1 MALLIREK
9 LSGSH
14 AARHWRAGE
23 KISTELKML
32 PPPLAAATRG
42 LRNCRC
48 PMNRGMKCL
57 SGCPSLADTA
67 STATSEGSSAQAQAS
82 APKDAS
88 AAPGAGAEQGG
99 GGQRRRA
106 RRKYGEILLSPV
118 QVAEKVKEMGGL
130 EAVEG
135 QQGRKGGGWKTVG
148 AALGIDVI
156 HFRDCGFH
164 VSASAV
170 HLPCHTALHAF
181 SRIAS
186 IPVHPATGLWS

>member
-1 MALLIREK
+1 VMALLIREK

-23 KISTELKML
+23 KISTELQVL

-42 LRNCRC
+42 LRECRC
-48 PMNRGMKCL
+48 PMNRNMKCL
-57 SGCPSLADTA
+57 PGCPSLPA
-67 STATSEGSSAQAQAS
+67 SASAPTSEGSSSQAQAS
-82 APKDAS
+82 AAKDGS
-88 AAPGAGAEQGG
+88 GAPGAEGEQGG
-99 GGQRRRA
+99 GGARRRA

-118 QVAEKVKEMGGL
+118 QVAEKVKEMGGV

-135 QQGRKGGGWKTVG
+135 QQGRKGSGWKTVG

-164 VSASAV
+164 VSVLPV
-170 HLPCHTALHAF
+170 HLPCHTHTIVIQRERVLIHNIFLA
-181 SRIAS
+181 
-186 IPVHPATGLWS
+186 